1 MCILE
6 LSKAT
11 MYWFYY
17 DYIKNKYGNKS
28 RLLFEDTDRLV
39 YEIEPENVYNNFSEN
54 KEMIDSMNYSAKSK
68 NYDDSNALSV
78 GTVKGEMGGVAIEE
92 FVG

>member
-17 DYIKNKYGNKS
+17 DYTKNKYGNKS
-28 RLLFEDTDRLV
+28 RLLFEDNDRLV

-92 FVG
+92 FLG

>member
-54 KEMIDSMNYSAKSK
+54 KEMIDSINYSAKSK
-68 NYDDSNALSV
+68 NYDDSNALNV

>member
-54 KEMIDSMNYSAKSK
+54 KEMIDSINYSAKSK

-78 GTVKGEMGGVAIEE
+78 STVKGEMGGVAIEE